1 MGSVVTFSN
10 LPYRQTTA
18 GVKRA
23 SITGPEM
30 KEMSAEVITLAP
42 GATLA
47 ESVAAGSDF
56 YFYTLAGAVTVGGA
70 ETTRRVEQDSFVTVS
85 EGTALTVTN
94 PGGDEATLVGVQTPP
109 AHGSAAL
116 AGFSGSIAVA
126 ARAATPVHA
135 IPAELKRRIYFAG
148 KEAARTERAH
158 AMIVLYEKDTVTGI
172 HMHPNAESMF
182 VFLSGKIR
190 FTVNGEDVIVG
201 RGQATYF
208 PTSDRHG
215 LRVAEGDEVSFLEFH
230 VPAAFTT
237 VRG

>member
-1 MGSVVTFSN
+1 MGRVVTFSD
-10 LPYRQTTA
+10 LPYRPTGA

-23 SITGPEM
+23 PLTGPEM
-30 KEMSAEVITLAP
+30 KEMAAEVIALAP

-47 ESVAAGSDF
+47 EPVPAGSDLYVF
-56 YFYTLAGAVTVGGA
+56 TFTGGVTVNGAATEPESFLTVQEGTTVTLANAGA
-70 ETTRRVEQDSFVTVS
+70 
-85 EGTALTVTN
+85 
-94 PGGDEATLVGVQTPP
+94 DEATLVAVLAPP
-109 AHGSAAL
+109 PHRGGGL
-116 AGFSGSIAVA
+116 AGFAGGVAVA
-126 ARAATPVHA
+126 ARARTPVHD
-135 IPAELKRRIYFAG
+135 IPEQLKRRVYFAG

-158 AMIVLYEKDTVTGI
+158 AMIVLYEKDTVTGM

-182 VFLSGKIR
+182 VFLSGRTR

-208 PTSDRHG
+208 PSGDRHG

-230 VPAAFTT
+230 LPAAFTT

>member
-1 MGSVVTFSN
+1 MGSVVTFAN
-10 LPYRQTTA
+10 LPYRETTA

-23 SITGPEM
+23 RITGAEM
-30 KEMSAEVITLAP
+30 KDMSAEVITLAS

-47 ESVAAGSDF
+47 ESVPMGSDF
-56 YFYTLAGAVTVGGA
+56 YFLTLLGTVMVSGAGTK
-70 ETTRRVEQDSFVTVS
+70 ERVEQESFVTVQ
-85 EGTALTVTN
+85 EGTTVTVTN
-94 PGGDEATLVGVQTPP
+94 ADAAEATLIAVLAPP
-109 AHGSAAL
+109 ENRGGAL
-116 AGFSGSIAVA
+116 AGFSGGVSVA
-126 ARAATPVHA
+126 ARATTPVHA
-135 IPAELKRRIYFAG
+135 IPEQLKHRIYFAG

-158 AMIVLYEKDTVTGI
+158 AMIVLYEKDTVTGM

-182 VFLSGKIR
+182 VFLSGQTR

-237 VRG
+237 IRS

>member
-1 MGSVVTFSN
+1 MGRVVTFED
-10 LPYRQTTA
+10 LTYRQTAA

-30 KEMSAEVITLAP
+30 KEMSAELIRLGP

-47 ESVAAGSDF
+47 ESVPAGSDLYLF
-56 YFYTLAGAVTVGGA
+56 TLTGSVVVTGAGSKHTV
-70 ETTRRVEQDSFVTVS
+70 VEEAFVTVA
-85 EGTALTVTN
+85 EGTSLTVAN
-94 PGGDEATLVGVQTPP
+94 PAGAEARLIGVLAPPSRGTRPGFAGG
-109 AHGSAAL
+109 
-116 AGFSGSIAVA
+116 IAVA
-126 ARAATPVHA
+126 ARATTPVHDV
-135 IPAELKRRIYFAG
+135 PEELKRRIYFVG
-148 KEAARTERAH
+148 THAARSERAH
-158 AMIVLYEKDTVTGI
+158 AMIVLYEKDTVTGM

-182 VFLSGKIR
+182 VFLSGKTR

-215 LRVAEGDEVSFLEFH
+215 LRVAEGDVSFLEFH
-230 VPAAFTT
+230 VPDGYAT